1 MGVPHAPTAAPQ
13 APAAARDAAP
23 DPDPDPDPDHYCP
36 LAQLASFAL
45 LMAGHGRCVNTDMM
59 LGDRGYALRQLAGA
73 RALHDRELAQ
83 VVARLASYFD
93 DPQRAD
99 AA

>member
-1 MGVPHAPTAAPQ
+1 LDGPHAPTAAPQ
-13 APAAARDAAP
+13 APAAARDATP
-23 DPDPDPDPDHYCP
+23 DSGHYCP

-73 RALHDRELAQ
+73 RALHDPELAQ

-93 DPQRAD
+93 VPQRAD
-99 AA
+99 VA

>member
-13 APAAARDAAP
+13 APAAARGAALDA
-23 DPDPDPDPDHYCP
+23 DHYCP
-36 LAQLASFAL
+36 LAELASFAL
-45 LMAGHGRCVNTDMM
+45 LMAGHGRCVNSDMM

-73 RALHDRELAQ
+73 RALHDPELAQ

-99 AA
+99 TA

>member
-1 MGVPHAPTAAPQ
+1 VDGPYAPTAAPQ
-13 APAAARDAAP
+13 APAAARDATSES
-23 DPDPDPDPDHYCP
+23 DHYCP

-73 RALHDRELAQ
+73 RALHDPELAQ
-83 VVARLASYFD
+83 VVARLARYFD

-99 AA
+99 VA

>member
-1 MGVPHAPTAAPQ
+1 
-13 APAAARDAAP
+13 
-23 DPDPDPDPDHYCP
+23 
-36 LAQLASFAL
+36 
-45 LMAGHGRCVNTDMM
+45 MAGHGRCVNTDMM

>member
-23 DPDPDPDPDHYCP
+23 DPDPDPDHYCP

-45 LMAGHGRCVNTDMM
+45 L
-59 LGDRGYALRQLAGA
+59 ALTSG
-73 RALHDRELAQ
+73 E
-83 VVARLASYFD
+83 SE
-93 DPQRAD
+93 
-99 AA
+99 

>member
-1 MGVPHAPTAAPQ
+1 MDGPHAPTAAPQ
-13 APAAARDAAP
+13 APAAARDATP
-23 DPDPDPDPDHYCP
+23 DSGHYCP

-73 RALHDRELAQ
+73 RALHDPELAQ
-83 VVARLASYFD
+83 VVARLARYFD

-99 AA
+99 VA

>member
-1 MGVPHAPTAAPQ
+1 MDGPLAPTAAPQ
-13 APAAARDAAP
+13 APAAARDATP
-23 DPDPDPDPDHYCP
+23 DSGHYCP

-73 RALHDRELAQ
+73 RALHDPELAQ
-83 VVARLASYFD
+83 VVARLARYFD

-99 AA
+99 VA

>member
-13 APAAARDAAP
+13 APAAARDSAP
-23 DPDPDPDPDHYCP
+23 DPDPGHYCP